1 MSETGKILDV
11 TYGTFSC
18 RLEGFDDSVETMKT
32 VVTFFHEL
40 AGHDRFM
47 DMAPQAPD
55 LETLAELTSKHAD
68 MPVEVEAETDTQRVS
83 LRVQR
88 PDPAAE
94 PAEQERPSLRIP
106 RPAAVVP
113 ASTFLAQTEDED
125 LSAMADDDTDA
136 DISDLDTLED
146 DDADFA
152 APIDEPQANILSDEE
167 STDDDDFDA
176 EWAEEG
182 SDDDDDI
189 VAETTEE
196 EVPAAAQMIPAVS
209 PDVDSNESVAA
220 KLQRIRAIVGRGAAA
235 PSDDTFAEDLPDSA
249 APAQAAVSAPAANPL
264 AQRLAE
270 LARRNSELAAEDE
283 ADDEVETEDMAAEPI
298 DDDTP
303 AAPFMAEDEGDEEDD
318 GDEDTLTEEEHA
330 EFAAEED
337 DDQDDD
343 QDEMV
348 DNFLIREMSD
358 AEEALQDTD
367 DDLDEEEPAL
377 MDDMSEDELAA
388 QSNEDDTDED
398 SESISDEDDLHKQ
411 VAEVEQAIAMRRENR
426 SKRDEL
432 PRNVDAAMSRILSQA
447 DARLNEPEGRRHRDA
462 FAQLKAAVAATE
474 AARQLG
480 DSGAG
485 ARDPGEIF
493 REDLDAHEAEEAQEA
508 AKEADEEAIHP
519 APLRLVP
526 AQRVTESEQPS
537 DRATDRLRRIAS
549 EKEANSEKTGGFAEF
564 AAQQGATELADLL
577 EAAAAYIA
585 FVEGDDDFSR
595 PQVMKKVQMASADEF
610 SREDGLRS
618 FGRLLRQSRIIKLNN
633 GRFQVSENTRF
644 RPDDKAAQG

>member
-1 MSETGKILDV
+1 MSETSKILDV

-47 DMAPQAPD
+47 DMTPQAPD
-55 LETLAELTSKHAD
+55 LETLGELTSQQAG
-68 MPVEVEAETDTQRVS
+68 MPVEVEAETDTNRLS
-83 LRVQR
+83 LRVRR
-88 PDPAAE
+88 PDTATE
-94 PAEQERPSLRIP
+94 TAEQERPSLRIP
-106 RPAAVVP
+106 RPAAFVP
-113 ASTFLAQTEDED
+113 ASTSIAQTED
-125 LSAMADDDTDA
+125 
-136 DISDLDTLED
+136 
-146 DDADFA
+146 DDAERA
-152 APIDEPQANILSDEE
+152 ASMNEPQSDILSDEE
-167 STDDDDFDA
+167 LTDDDDGVFDA
-176 EWAEEG
+176 DWDEDDT
-182 SDDDDDI
+182 DDDDDI
-189 VAETTEE
+189 VAETDAQEDA
-196 EVPAAAQMIPAVS
+196 PAAARIMPAAS
-209 PDVDSNESVAA
+209 TEVDSNESVAA
-220 KLQRIRAIVGRGAAA
+220 KLQRIRSIVGRTA
-235 PSDDTFAEDLPDSA
+235 PAPEDDTFAEDLT
-249 APAQAAVSAPAANPL
+249 APAEPAASAPAANPL

-283 ADDEVETEDMAAEPI
+283 AEETAAGH
-298 DDDTP
+298 DTP
-303 AAPFMAEDEGDEEDD
+303 AAPFMADDDDDDDYDE
-318 GDEDTLTEEEHA
+318 GDEDTLTEEDHA

-337 DDQDDD
+337 DDEDDL
-343 QDEMV
+343 E

-377 MDDMSEDELAA
+377 MDDMSDDELAA
-388 QSNEDDTDED
+388 QSDENDSTEDGDSNSDKDE
-398 SESISDEDDLHKQ
+398 LQRQ
-411 VAEVEQAIAMRRENR
+411 VAEVEQAIAKRRENR

-480 DSGAG
+480 DPGADP
-485 ARDPGEIF
+485 RDPGEVF

-508 AKEADEEAIHP
+508 AKDADEAATHP

-526 AQRVTESEQPS
+526 AQRVDGSEQPL

-549 EKEANSEKTGGFAEF
+549 EKESSGDKSGGFAEF
-564 AAQQGATELADLL
+564 AAQKGATELADLL

-633 GRFQVSENTRF
+633 GRFQVSEDTRF
-644 RPDDKAAQG
+644 RPDDQASQG